1 MRFPLIYGSGG
12 ILEREGQGALAKRW
26 INFMARQPVWIDD
39 QSGFVRSNNFLILRL
54 DFYGFEVTLAG
65 R

>member
-1 MRFPLIYGSGG
+1 MGVAAFW
-12 ILEREGQGALAKRW
+12 REKDKEPLAKRW
-26 INFMARQPVWIDD
+26 VNFMARQPVWIDD

-54 DFYGFEVTLAG
+54 DFCGFEVTLVG